1 MTFRFGDGETLETR
15 TLAILPVRS
24 AGVNGV
30 LRVHVV
36 PGGAPLLLSKEF
48 LRDLGCHI
56 DLGRG
61 HLFFEKL
68 EVRAVVTSE
77 QSPHLLLPLTS
88 FGPHGHKILVE
99 IQPRI
104 SSDECAIHRAACDS
118 SRMDKIHSWIVS
130 VSDHRAPETDSTDT
144 ESLYGTDG
152 QEKNPAMKH
161 DTTGKTERD
170 DVGEST
176 WVSPERTLFDPMDDE
191 QPFCQDPTE
200 RRRTTVRFLGQQSE
214 MKIDD
219 TWPQVGEMRSLWK
232 RTIEFWTNDMPQDD
246 TWKPN
251 RHPYSTLSQ
260 SFDSNAVATFPQ
272 APNPVASTE
281 HGCRDSNLPAVSHIE
296 DAKEKGR
303 RMVLGG
309 ARTTQRVQ
317 LPPRRLSCA
326 TAPQDVAIE
335 KSKPR
340 PSTTG
345 FQRKDVVTFWSSRGP
360 IARTREP
367 RANCV
372 VRSVMVAFSFLLF
385 FSVTC
390 GCSAGE
396 TADVS
401 QQNFQDRCETA
412 DVQQRCFFPP
422 CQHPACHRLH
432 GSLQGH

>member
-1 MTFRFGDGETLETR
+1 MPSWIASHIGQHDHSTPGYIGKGVIDTRCSRFLIGQSTLEKWEQMLPRRWSLSTQRVQLEKAMTFRFGDGETLETR

-99 IQPRI
+99 IQQRI

-176 WVSPERTLFDPMDDE
+176 WYRQTDTIRPNG
-191 QPFCQDPTE
+191 
-200 RRRTTVRFLGQQSE
+200 RRTAFL
-214 MKIDD
+214 
-219 TWPQVGEMRSLWK
+219 
-232 RTIEFWTNDMPQDD
+232 
-246 TWKPN
+246 
-251 RHPYSTLSQ
+251 
-260 SFDSNAVATFPQ
+260 
-272 APNPVASTE
+272 
-281 HGCRDSNLPAVSHIE
+281 
-296 DAKEKGR
+296 
-303 RMVLGG
+303 
-309 ARTTQRVQ
+309 
-317 LPPRRLSCA
+317 
-326 TAPQDVAIE
+326 
-335 KSKPR
+335 PR
-340 PSTTG
+340 P
-345 FQRKDVVTFWSSRGP
+345 
-360 IARTREP
+360 
-367 RANCV
+367 
-372 VRSVMVAFSFLLF
+372 
-385 FSVTC
+385 
-390 GCSAGE
+390 
-396 TADVS
+396 
-401 QQNFQDRCETA
+401 
-412 DVQQRCFFPP
+412 
-422 CQHPACHRLH
+422 H
-432 GSLQGH
+432 